1 MAKKPSFQ
9 ELYARN
15 QAEAEAESATP
26 ANDGTCPTITLN
38 DLLGARGQRYSG
50 GDLAPAEARS
60 FDPLDRSFAFE
71 RGVSDLG
78 GLADPNQAAKRAA
91 RPGAIALPDANAD
104 SLVLCGLSDTLTRT
118 KRPERTK
125 KK

>member
-15 QAEAEAESATP
+15 QAEAEAEVATP
-26 ANDGTCPTITLN
+26 ASEESSPTITLN
-38 DLLGARGQRYSG
+38 DLLGTNAQRYKG
-50 GDLAPAEARS
+50 GDLAAAEARS
-60 FDPLDRSFAFE
+60 FDPLERSFAFE

-78 GLADPNQAAKRAA
+78 GLADPNQANPA
-91 RPGAIALPDANAD
+91 PIALPDANAD

-118 KRPERTK
+118 KTPK
-125 KK
+125 QK